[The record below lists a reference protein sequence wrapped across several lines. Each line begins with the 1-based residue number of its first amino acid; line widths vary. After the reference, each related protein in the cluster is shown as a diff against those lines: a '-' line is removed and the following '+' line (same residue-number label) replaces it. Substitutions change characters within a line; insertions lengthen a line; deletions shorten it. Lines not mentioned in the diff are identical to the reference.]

1 MKYLRYF
8 AAPITA
14 LLLPILAA
22 CSVASTALVAPVMVL
37 AIPLFAL
44 EMVGREVDRFF
55 QEASAL
61 PANSAVLTS
70 FARLAV
76 PVDGFVA
83 KPGTG
88 SADAITLVSTRGGES
103 SRVGGRFD
111 AASFPMPA
119 GASTPREALYR
130 QATLS
135 GQDRILRE
143 RKLVS
148 GAEVHWR
155 GFRAWSFEAVL
166 PVGLDGNPAWCR
178 GMLLTKNGK
187 CYFLARSVA
196 LRTDAARNL
205 DPSSPEA
212 MQAREEFRGF
222 LARFEPKSVPPLSSA
237 RIGGAGA
244 LDLP

>member
-1 MKYLRYF
+1 MKILRLF

-14 LLLPILAA
+14 LLLGA
-22 CSVASTALVAPVMVL
+22 CAVAGTAVMAPVMLL

-44 EMVGREVDRFF
+44 EMVGRDLERFF
-55 QEASAL
+55 NEASAL

-83 KPGTG
+83 KPGTA
-88 SADAITLVSTRGGES
+88 SADAVTLVSKRGDAATGY
-103 SRVGGRFD
+103 GGRFD
-111 AASFPMPA
+111 AASFPTPA
-119 GASTPREALYR
+119 GTNTPREALYR
-130 QATLS
+130 QAAIA
-135 GQDRILRE
+135 GQQRILDA

-148 GAEVHWR
+148 GAEVNWR

-178 GMLLTKNGK
+178 GMLLQKGGK
-187 CYFLARSVA
+187 SYFLARSVP
-196 LRTDAARNL
+196 LRTEAARNL

-237 RIGGAGA
+237 RIGGGGA